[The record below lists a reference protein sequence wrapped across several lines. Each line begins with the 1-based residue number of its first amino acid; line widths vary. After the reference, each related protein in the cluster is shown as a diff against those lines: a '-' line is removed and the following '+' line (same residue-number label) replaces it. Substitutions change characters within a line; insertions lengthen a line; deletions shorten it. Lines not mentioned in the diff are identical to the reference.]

1 MEFCLK
7 CVNPLDNTS
16 KESEKENL
24 EALTSVVTHH
34 KYKLMD
40 FQKFDF
46 LKLSNAFLPL
56 YPWQVNF

>member
-34 KYKLMD
+34 K
-40 FQKFDF
+40 
-46 LKLSNAFLPL
+46 
-56 YPWQVNF
+56 